1 MVTARAR
8 ALAIACVG
16 GSGKPGRASAGDLLR
31 CNAREGERRREA
43 SPRQRHFGCGS
54 RAEETFASLVVVSI
68 AMQRARAPPA
78 GLTFRFGQPAD
89 VLPIATT
96 LLKEKMNPLAI
107 DHSRFIVCESASTGE
122 RVGFGQIRQLSASK
136 APDPKKFD
144 ARPGSRTLQADLDDD
159 AWEDFESLGPVPHGL
174 DSLPWSPGYRA
185 LSDRAVLQRARRRAR
200 LEQAAGGAEPL
211 WELASVYVDAGWRR
225 RGLGSALVRK
235 LLRRHAQ
242 RGYAFSDV
250 YLLTLDP
257 RSAWYARHGFAVV
270 DAPERVP
277 SAMAFEMGA
286 GKALSFLIGN
296 RLVCMRGGGDVS

>member
-1 MVTARAR
+1 MVF
-8 ALAIACVG
+8 I
-16 GSGKPGRASAGDLLR
+16 
-31 CNAREGERRREA
+31 
-43 SPRQRHFGCGS
+43 
-54 RAEETFASLVVVSI
+54 SLVVVSI
-68 AMQRARAPPA
+68 AMRARAPPA

-107 DHSRFIVCESASTGE
+107 DHSRFIVCESVSTGE

-136 APDPKKFD
+136 APDPTKFD

-225 RGLGSALVRK
+225 RGLGSALVSK

-250 YLLTLDP
+250 YLLTLDQK
-257 RSAWYARHGFAVV
+257 SAWYARHGFAVV

-286 GKALSFLIGN
+286 GKALSFLLGN